1 MTVDTM
7 EIAVSLFIDVRIS
20 LVSGNVVARHPGA
33 SSDAQD
39 RLLLAGLGPLRSVS
53 PCGNTGLLL
62 ETARGSSG
70 WWASRRRPGSSP
82 RSNTSTRSR
91 TRPRQADTPGT
102 GRCLNPGQ
110 GQQ

>member
-39 RLLLAGLGPLRSVS
+39 RLLLAGLGPLRSVTRR
-53 PCGNTGLLL
+53 GNTGLLL
-62 ETARGSSG
+62 ETARGEHWLVGLSEASG
-70 WWASRRRPGSSP
+70 LVASVEHVNPF
-82 RSNTSTRSR
+82 
-91 TRPRQADTPGT
+91 ADTA
-102 GRCLNPGQ
+102 
-110 GQQ
+110 